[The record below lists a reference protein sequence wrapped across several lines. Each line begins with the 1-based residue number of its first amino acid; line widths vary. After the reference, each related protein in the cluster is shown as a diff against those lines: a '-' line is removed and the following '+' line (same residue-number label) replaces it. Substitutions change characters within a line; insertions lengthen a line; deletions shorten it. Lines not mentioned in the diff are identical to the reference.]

1 MDQRNPQGELQT
13 ICKRSMGTITVFTNV
28 YSVMVTILVKTG
40 TINSF
45 KLQRIKDRPEGRS

>member
-45 KLQRIKDRPEGRS
+45 KL